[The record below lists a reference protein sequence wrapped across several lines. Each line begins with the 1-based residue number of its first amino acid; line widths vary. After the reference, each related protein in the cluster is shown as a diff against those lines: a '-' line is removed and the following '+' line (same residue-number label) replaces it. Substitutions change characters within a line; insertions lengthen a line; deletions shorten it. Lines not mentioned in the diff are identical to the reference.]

1 MTALDA
7 FSTPA
12 LLAGAGAILVAALL
26 RGFTGF
32 GFALASVPLATL
44 ALPPRVVV
52 PAILVIQAAIGLH
65 DCVVEFRR
73 ADWRVVAGLVAGS
86 LFGTPLGVL
95 ALTALPQPTVRLALG
110 VVVMAAVIATWRP
123 RPAATGDIAA
133 PGIRRRTRL
142 SVLAGFASGVCNGLA
157 AMSGPPAIL
166 YFMHY
171 EPRHT
176 VMRSSL
182 MVFFP
187 IASAI
192 ALPMVYASGL
202 LGWPSVALA
211 VGGLPLMMAGGWIGA
226 IGFRRYGGAAYRPAA
241 GAALLVTAAIAIA
254 KGLAEMG

>member
-1 MTALDA
+1 MSALAAFTA
-7 FSTPA
+7 PA

-52 PAILVIQAAIGLH
+52 PAILLIQAAIGLH
-65 DCVVEFRR
+65 DCIVEFRR

-95 ALTALPQPTVRLALG
+95 ALTQLPQPLVRLALG
-110 VVVMAAVIATWRP
+110 VVVIIAVIATWRP
-123 RPAATGDIAA
+123 RQTSAPAPP
-133 PGIRRRTRL
+133 PGRRSRL
-142 SVLAGFASGVCNGLA
+142 ALLAGFGSGVCNGLA

-166 YFMHY
+166 YFLHF

-202 LGWPSVALA
+202 LGWPSAALA
-211 VGGLPLMMAGGWIGA
+211 LGGLPLMMLGGWIGA

-241 GAALLVTAAIAIA
+241 GAALLVTAAVAIA
-254 KGLAEMG
+254 KGVADMG

>member
-7 FSTPA
+7 FTTQA

-110 VVVMAAVIATWRP
+110 VVVMVAVVATWRP
-123 RPAATGDIAA
+123 RQADAPLPAAS
-133 PGIRRRTRL
+133 RRTRL

-211 VGGLPLMMAGGWIGA
+211 AGGLPLMMLGGWIGA
-226 IGFRRYGGAAYRPAA
+226 IGFRRYGGSAYRPAA
-241 GAALLVTAAIAIA
+241 GAALLLTAAVAIA
-254 KGLAEMG
+254 KGFADMG

>member
-7 FSTPA
+7 FSDAA

-44 ALPPRVVV
+44 MLPPRAVV
-52 PAILVIQAAIGLH
+52 PAILLIQAAIGLH

-73 ADWRVVAGLVAGS
+73 ADWRVVGGLVAGS

-95 ALTALPQPTVRLALG
+95 ALAALPQPTVRLVLG
-110 VVVMAAVIATWRP
+110 VVVMLAVIATWRP
-123 RPAATGDIAA
+123 RRATDAHL
-133 PGIRRRTRL
+133 PRHRTRL
-142 SVLAGFASGVCNGLA
+142 SLLAGFASGVCNGVA
-157 AMSGPPAIL
+157 AMAGPPAIL
-166 YFMHY
+166 YFMHF

-192 ALPMVYASGL
+192 ALPMVFFSGL

-211 VGGLPLMMAGGWIGA
+211 VGGLPLMMVGGWIGA
-226 IGFRRYGGAAYRPAA
+226 IGFRRFGGSAYRPAA
-241 GAALLVTAAIAIA
+241 GAALLVTAAVAIA
-254 KGLAEMG
+254 KGVADMGL